1 MNLILLVGPICGWLG
16 AKDWNPPLVNI
27 YAVTSILWFFFAV
40 ALFGWFLYLG
50 ITDKWRR
57 YFVSSVTPGWFWF
70 SVFWQALWALVRLL
84 IANIVRSSVPFTRD
98 VERDVNAVDARPR
111 RRRETPNAVA
121 GGQVRPAPPDHRP
134 AEDER
139 GRAAGPPRRT
149 RVLLSN

>member
-1 MNLILLVGPICGWLG
+1 MSWITDFCSAPWLG

-70 SVFWQALWALVRLL
+70 SCFWQALWALVRLL
-84 IANIVRSSVPFTRD
+84 IANIVRSSVPFY
-98 VERDVNAVDARPR
+98 ARRRARCER
-111 RRRETPNAVA
+111 RRRATAVETPSS
-121 GGQVRPAPPDHRP
+121 RD
-134 AEDER
+134 AER
-139 GRAAGPPRRT
+139 YRRWASSPSSSSPSAGRA
-149 RVLLSN
+149 